1 MQDRPTAIEL
11 LAAVRHFLEQ
21 DIMPGLEGR
30 RRFHTLVA
38 TNVLSIVER
47 ELATEEDS
55 LGAEWKRLSDLLQT
69 GDVPTSLSALRS
81 AVRELTERLTSEIKA
96 GKHDDDAPVRD
107 HLRKT
112 TNEKLAI
119 ANPRMLRR

>member
-1 MQDRPTAIEL
+1 MQDRPTAVEL
-11 LAAVRHFLEQ
+11 LAAVRHFLEH

-47 ELATEEDS
+47 ELTHEEED
-55 LGAEWKRLSDLLQT
+55 LRAEWTRLSQLLAT
-69 GDVPTSLSALRS
+69 GDAPTSLQTLRA
-81 AVRELTERLTSEIKA
+81 AVRTLTQRLAEEIRD
-96 GKHDDDAPVRD
+96 GKRDDDASVRD

-112 TNEKLAI
+112 TEEKLRI
-119 ANPRMLRR
+119 ANPRMLRG